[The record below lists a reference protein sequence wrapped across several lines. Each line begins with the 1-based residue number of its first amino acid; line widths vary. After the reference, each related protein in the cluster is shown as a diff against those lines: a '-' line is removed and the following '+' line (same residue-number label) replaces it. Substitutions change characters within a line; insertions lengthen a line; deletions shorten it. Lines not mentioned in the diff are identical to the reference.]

1 MWSRRLTSNLWLSR
15 IRADG
20 FTVSKK
26 RTALSLLCEIK
37 NIIYAARRADLRRHN
52 QFLIATP
59 THPRGGWRVGLRV
72 NQLTESYL
80 SHSQPL
86 STSSGSRSSP
96 ILSNLFFTSNSL
108 YNPLTFHMV
117 AVSCK
122 YSICVSSSLV
132 CLRLFCLS
140 TTGEI
145 PALPEQCSPI

>member
-59 THPRGGWRVGLRV
+59 THPRGGWRVGLGV

-96 ILSNLFFTSNSL
+96 ILSNLFFKQPPL
-108 YNPLTFHMV
+108 YNSHSTWLVV
-117 AVSCK
+117 ATTSWTTLGEYFSYPILNCACRGSV
-122 YSICVSSSLV
+122 
-132 CLRLFCLS
+132 LFV
-140 TTGEI
+140 
-145 PALPEQCSPI
+145 